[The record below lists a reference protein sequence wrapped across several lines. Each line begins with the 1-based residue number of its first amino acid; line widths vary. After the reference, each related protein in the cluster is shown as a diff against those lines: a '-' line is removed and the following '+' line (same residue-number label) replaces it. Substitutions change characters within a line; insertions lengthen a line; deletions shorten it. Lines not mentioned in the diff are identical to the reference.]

1 MIYFSYLKLT
11 LYHFTK
17 ASSSEK
23 MRCLIVD
30 DNDMARLMLSQLVS
44 QTGLLEVIGQCSDAI
59 EAHEQITRY
68 HPDLVFLDI
77 EMPGMSGIELLK
89 TLPKKPLIIFTTSNK
104 DYALEAFELNVVD
117 YLLKPVTL
125 PRLLQAIEKAREVIK
140 RDNTEV
146 NNIDEDY
153 VFIRDN
159 GALKKVKLEEILW
172 IEAMG
177 DYIKIYTPGKWHIVH
192 TTLKAVEERLRS
204 PKLMRIH
211 RSYIV
216 ALDKIDSIEDG
227 VLNIMSTP
235 IPVAESYRSQLMK
248 KLKLL

>member
-1 MIYFSYLKLT
+1 
-11 LYHFTK
+11 
-17 ASSSEK
+17 

-30 DNDMARLMLSQLVS
+30 DNEIARLMLSQLVS
-44 QTGLLEVIGQCSDAI
+44 QTGVLAVIGECRDAI
-59 EAHEQITRY
+59 EAHQYITR
-68 HPDLVFLDI
+68 HSPDLVFLDI
-77 EMPGMSGIELLK
+77 EMPGMSGIELLRS
-89 TLPKKPLIIFTTSNK
+89 LPKKPLIIFTTSNK

-125 PRLLQAIEKAREVIK
+125 PRLLQAIDKAREVTQ
-140 RDNTEV
+140 RDNSEV
-146 NNIDEDY
+146 NNADDEY

-159 GALKKVKLEEILW
+159 GTLKKIRMEEILW

-192 TTLKAVEERLRS
+192 TTLKAVEEKIRS
-204 PKLMRIH
+204 NRLMRIH
-211 RSYIV
+211 RSYMV

-227 VLNIMSTP
+227 VLNIMNTP
-235 IPVAESYRSQLMK
+235 IPVAESYRSQLIK

>member
-1 MIYFSYLKLT
+1 
-11 LYHFTK
+11 
-17 ASSSEK
+17 
-23 MRCLIVD
+23 
-30 DNDMARLMLSQLVS
+30 MLLSHLVT
-44 QTGLLEVIGQCSDAI
+44 QTGLVEVIGQCSDAM
-59 EAHEQITRY
+59 EAHQQINR
-68 HPDLVFLDI
+68 HSPDLAFLDI
-77 EMPGMSGIELLK
+77 EMPGMSGIELLRS
-89 TLPKKPLIIFTTSNK
+89 LPKKPLIIFTTSNK

-125 PRLLQAIEKAREVIK
+125 PRLLQAIEKAREVLQ
-140 RDNTEV
+140 RDNSEV
-146 NNIDEDY
+146 NNVDDDN

-159 GALKKVKLEEILW
+159 GALKKVRLDEILW

-192 TTLKAVEERLRS
+192 TTLKAVEEKIRS
-204 PKLMRIH
+204 AKLMRIH

-216 ALDKIDSIEDG
+216 SLDKIDSIEDG

-235 IPVAESYRSQLMK
+235 IPVADSYRSQLMK

>member
-1 MIYFSYLKLT
+1 
-11 LYHFTK
+11 
-17 ASSSEK
+17 

-30 DNDMARLMLSQLVS
+30 DNELARVMLGHLVT
-44 QTGLLEVIGQCSDAI
+44 QTGLLEVIGQCRDAI
-59 EAHEQITRY
+59 EAHQHITRDS
-68 HPDLVFLDI
+68 PDLVFLDI
-77 EMPGMSGIELLK
+77 EMPGMSGIELLHS
-89 TLPKKPLIIFTTSNK
+89 LPRKPLIIFTTSTR

-125 PRLLQAIEKAREVIK
+125 PRLLQAIEKAREVLQ

-146 NNIDEDY
+146 NKVDEENI
-153 VFIRDN
+153 FIRDN
-159 GALKKVKLEEILW
+159 GTLKKIRMDEILW

-177 DYIKIYTPGKWHIVH
+177 DYIKIFTPGKWHIVH
-192 TTLKAVEERLRS
+192 TTLKAVEEKIRS
-204 PKLMRIH
+204 AKLMRIH

-216 ALDKIDSIEDG
+216 SLNKIDSIEDG

-235 IPVAESYRSQLMK
+235 IPVADSYRSQLMK